1 MWEAYVKKRQP
12 AMCISVEAISREA
25 IIDDD
30 VLKDQWS
37 KQHWKTWDALVM
49 QRIHA
54 DSRLGRQSSMNELVE
69 ALEKTRTRLG
79 KVPEDLIGSRVTVK
93 GNGSCWLYAI
103 MAGYAGI
110 LDHANPCA
118 VSKKIQVEKL
128 PSAVDYSVSK
138 SLILAMK
145 DHVKAKKMFEKDD
158 KERVRH
164 EKAILALKWATKDE
178 RGTPGATYDVYALL
192 ANLMEVT
199 IVVLDLSTPEWFTM
213 FDGDEEGTLTRCPM
227 DILEVRLRCMNE
239 EQKRF
244 VVVEFNGVKG
254 LGGHFAGYLPH
265 YNQHF
270 VVHSFLK
277 KHFPGCA
284 GTIQCLR

>member
-1 MWEAYVKKRQP
+1 M
-12 AMCISVEAISREA
+12 
-25 IIDDD
+25 
-30 VLKDQWS
+30 VL
-37 KQHWKTWDALVM
+37 A
-49 QRIHA
+49 
-54 DSRLGRQSSMNELVE
+54 GSM
-69 ALEKTRTRLG
+69 RSWR
-79 KVPEDLIGSRVTVK
+79 
-93 GNGSCWLYAI
+93 
-103 MAGYAGI
+103 
-110 LDHANPCA
+110 
-118 VSKKIQVEKL
+118 
-128 PSAVDYSVSK
+128 
-138 SLILAMK
+138 
-145 DHVKAKKMFEKDD
+145 
-158 KERVRH
+158 
-164 EKAILALKWATKDE
+164 ATKDE

-213 FDGDEEGTLTRCPM
+213 FDGDVEGTLTRCPM